1 MALLSLVRHPTR
13 ASAEASSL
21 FLIFVVH
28 IKFYLKILNSGS
40 YECSVARE
48 EDGSIQVLSYTFDVQ
63 FPPEVTLESPDLK
76 DGQIVKTAGESFSL
90 TCTVSAKPEAT
101 IKWLR
106 DAVEIE
112 DTANKTTISM
122 ESTTFADHNGKYEC
136 QEEFL

>member
-1 MALLSLVRHPTR
+1 M
-13 ASAEASSL
+13 
-21 FLIFVVH
+21 VH
-28 IKFYLKILNSGS
+28 IKFYLKFINSGS

-63 FPPEVTLESPDLK
+63 FPPEVTLESPDLT

-90 TCTVSAKPEAT
+90 TCTVSAKPQAT

-106 DAVEIE
+106 DSVEIA

-122 ESTTFADHNGKYEC
+122 ESITFADHNGKYEC
-136 QEEFL
+136 QEEFLRIFYIHTEI